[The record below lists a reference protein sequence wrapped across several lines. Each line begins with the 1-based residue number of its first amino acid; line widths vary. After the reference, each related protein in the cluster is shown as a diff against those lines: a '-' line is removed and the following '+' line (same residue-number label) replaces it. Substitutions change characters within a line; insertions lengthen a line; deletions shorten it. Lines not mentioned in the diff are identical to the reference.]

1 MDDGG
6 IVLPYPLEV
15 LVCTHPRATRV
26 VILSVLKSYLEG
38 KFIAIVPP

>member
-6 IVLPYPLEV
+6 IVLPSPPKF

-26 VILSVLKSYLEG
+26 VMIDL
-38 KFIAIVPP
+38 F